1 MTQYTKRYR
10 KRKHFIEAA
19 ISFVL
24 VAAVFAICLTVRSLG
39 HSEASLSAEDGQPS
53 LPAESQPM
61 DSSLLEEPSSTKDS
75 SEPAAPPQSGS
86 ESPPESLDPVEM
98 PVLVEGDVPPSQPVD
113 ASYFDDAVF
122 IGDSRTEGFT
132 MYNNIS
138 KSNSLTYKGLM
149 VDTVFTEPCINVNGA
164 KMTVIDALAQKHFSK
179 VYVMLGVNELGWVYS
194 DVFIHKYGE
203 IIDRIREINPQ
214 ATIYIQSIL
223 PVTKKKSDSDSI
235 YNNSKIN
242 QYNTLLRELAKEKQ
256 VNFVNVA
263 QAVMDSD
270 GTLPEN
276 LAFDGVHLNR
286 EGCEKWMDYLKSH
299 VAV

>member
-10 KRKHFIEAA
+10 KRKHFMEAA

-24 VAAVFAICLTVRSLG
+24 VAAIFAICLTVRSLG
-39 HSEASLSAEDGQPS
+39 HSETSLPTKDDQPS

-61 DSSLLEEPSSTKDS
+61 DSSLLEEPSSTQDS
-75 SEPAAPPQSGS
+75 SPAPPQSES
-86 ESPPESLDPVEM
+86 ESSSESSDPVAEM

-113 ASYFDDAVF
+113 TSYFDDAVF

-149 VDTVFTEPCINVNGA
+149 VDTAFTEPCINVNGV
-164 KMTVIDALAQKHFSK
+164 KMTVMDALAQKHFSK

-299 VAV
+299 VVV